1 MITDGFGPT
10 PLELWDWGIP
20 CRSGALRLLTI
31 DEVSLEVMP
40 RDTALITP
48 KGIRF
53 KNAYYKCDTA
63 TREDWFSLARRR
75 SSRKIEVS
83 YDLRKKEVLY
93 IRDGSLP
100 QGFEACTL
108 LPEYLDCAGKSH
120 AETEELARAQKIQQA
135 ATADRRQERRIETKL
150 QIKEIIKGAEKR
162 AETMKGSSLSKS
174 ERLSIRKNRA
184 KEKAARRRDEAIDLA
199 FTAASFRA
207 LNFLPVWI

>member
-1 MITDGFGPT
+1 
-10 PLELWDWGIP
+10 
-20 CRSGALRLLTI
+20 
-31 DEVSLEVMP
+31 
-40 RDTALITP
+40 
-48 KGIRF
+48 
-53 KNAYYKCDTA
+53 
-63 TREDWFSLARRR
+63 
-75 SSRKIEVS
+75 
-83 YDLRKKEVLY
+83 VLY

-135 ATADRRQERRIETKL
+135 ATADRRQERRIETNL